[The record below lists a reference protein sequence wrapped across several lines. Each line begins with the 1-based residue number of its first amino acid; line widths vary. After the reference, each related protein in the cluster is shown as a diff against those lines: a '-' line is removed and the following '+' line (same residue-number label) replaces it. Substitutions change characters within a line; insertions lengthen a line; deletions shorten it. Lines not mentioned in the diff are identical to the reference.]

1 MKVLIVAVLAFGLTV
16 TLLAGGTSPVQLV
29 ILAQALTV
37 LFAPVLGILLFVLAN
52 NKGLMDDMRNK
63 PWQNVAAILGL
74 LAILGTC
81 YRLLAGILAG

>member
-1 MKVLIVAVLAFGLTV
+1 
-16 TLLAGGTSPVQLV
+16 
-29 ILAQALTV
+29 
-37 LFAPVLGILLFVLAN
+37 
-52 NKGLMDDMRNK
+52 MDDMRNK